1 MEIFLGRQPI
11 FNIHEQ
17 VVAYELL
24 YRNKEKNSFP
34 NVNPDKAT
42 IDVLVNT
49 LMNIGIEEVT
59 NGKPSFVN
67 FTENLLFSS
76 FVEYLDPLEIVIEV
90 LEDVLI
96 TEELVQRLQ
105 YLQTK
110 GFTIALDDFILKEEN
125 DIYNELFQYVD
136 YIKVDFLNTSVKE
149 RMTIETKVKDL
160 FPHIKLLAE
169 KVETRKQFEIAVQSG
184 YSLFQGYFFQQ
195 PEIIK
200 GTDIPANT
208 IQYFQV
214 LVLLREDVP
223 NIDTIA
229 ETIERDISLSY
240 KLLQLIN
247 KSKLRTKSK
256 IRSIKQA
263 LLMLGL
269 TDLRKWIYL
278 LAIRDIP
285 NHDKLDIY
293 TELMQRSLLRAKV
306 CDILAMR
313 NNLHNHSEYFLIGL
327 FSLIDT
333 ILCRP
338 MNVILQRM
346 PLSEE
351 LIVTLSGGK
360 TELTPYLQFSIAICK
375 ADMRKAIEI
384 GEIWGL
390 TEDDV
395 LEIIQEAKEWVK
407 EAYTDYKIK

>member
-11 FNIHEQ
+11 FNLYEQ

-24 YRNKEKNSFP
+24 YRNKEMNSFP
-34 NVNPDKAT
+34 HVNPDKAT

-49 LMNIGIEEVT
+49 LMNIGIEEVA
-59 NGKPSFVN
+59 NGRPSFVN
-67 FTENLLFSS
+67 FTNNLLFSS
-76 FVEYLDPLEIVIEV
+76 FMDYLDPAEIVIEV
-90 LEDVLI
+90 LEDIEI
-96 TEELVQRLQ
+96 TENLVQRLH
-105 YLQTK
+105 YLK
-110 GFTIALDDFILKEEN
+110 DKRFFIALDDFVLKE
-125 DIYNELFQYVD
+125 DHALYDELFHHID
-136 YIKVDFLNTSVKE
+136 YIKVDFMNTSVRE
-149 RMTIETKVKDL
+149 RMVIETKVKNL

-169 KVETRKQFEIAVQSG
+169 KVETRKQFEIAVQNG

-200 GTDIPANT
+200 GTDIPVNT
-208 IQYFQV
+208 IQYLQV
-214 LVLLREDVP
+214 LALLREDVP
-223 NIDTIA
+223 NFDTIT

-247 KSKLRTKSK
+247 KSKKKSKSK

-269 TDLRKWIYL
+269 SDLRKWIYL
-278 LAIRDIP
+278 LAIRDIST
-285 NHDKLDIY
+285 HEKYDIY

-313 NNLHNHSEYFLIGL
+313 NNQHNHSEYFLIGL

-333 ILCRP
+333 ILSKP
-338 MNVILQRM
+338 MNSILQRL

-351 LIVTLSGGK
+351 LVLTLSGGE
-360 TELTPYLQFSIAICK
+360 TELTPYLKFSIAICK
-375 ADMRKAIEI
+375 ADFKKATEI

-390 TEDDV
+390 SEY
-395 LEIIQEAKEWVK
+395 EILMITKEANKWVK
-407 EAYTDYKIK
+407 ETYKDYKI